1 MALTKTF
8 TAVTWASGS
17 STTSGTSNAV
27 DISASYASEVN
38 GQIIISVGTATTA
51 ASFIVEFSA
60 DATNFRAS
68 VGPFSSGLTA
78 ATYKFGP
85 IPCPPGQSSVRI
97 VYTQSAGGSSVSTL
111 TLDVSRTTA
120 L

>member
-17 STTSGTSNAV
+17 ATASGTSNAV

-38 GQIIISVGTATTA
+38 GQVVMVGTASTA

-60 DATNFRAS
+60 DAGSNFRAS
-68 VGPFSSGLTA
+68 VGPFSAGLTA

-97 VYTQSAGGSSVSTL
+97 VYTAQSGGTSSTL
-111 TLDVSRTTA
+111 TLDISRTTA

>member
-8 TAVTWASGS
+8 TAATWASGS

-27 DISASYASEVN
+27 DISASYASEVDV
-38 GQIIISVGTATTA
+38 QIVQVGTASTV
-51 ASFIVEFSA
+51 ASFTVEFSA
-60 DATNFRAS
+60 DAGSNFRSS
-68 VGPFSSGLTA
+68 VGPFNAGTAA

-85 IPCPPGQSSVRI
+85 IVCPPGQSSVR
-97 VYTQSAGGSSVSTL
+97 VVQTAQSGGTSSTITV
-111 TLDVSRTTA
+111 DVSRTTA